1 VAEQYQRVIPFENI
15 LNFRDLGGYKAQGGH
30 AVAWRRVFRS
40 GEIHPMTPSD
50 FKKIKD
56 KLNIKTVL
64 DLRSDFEI
72 AKDGL
77 GLISGSGIKHFQI
90 PLIKDG
96 GDREANI
103 RRYSGH
109 TNMGQFYV
117 CLSGQKDYVNGII
130 NALEIISI
138 KENHPLV
145 FHCSAGRDRTGFLA
159 SILLSVLGVPSSQ
172 IEKDYCLSEP
182 CIRNIVNQRK
192 ANPEINDVNTGLPEY
207 FWKTVPSSIALLL
220 STLKKEYGSVGN
232 YLKNRGAEPS
242 LVRRLKQSLLV

>member
-1 VAEQYQRVIPFENI
+1 MSQRYQRVIPFENI
-15 LNFRDLGGYKAQGGH
+15 QNFRDLGGYKTRGGRII
-30 AVAWRRVFRS
+30 AWRRVFRS
-40 GEIHPMTPSD
+40 GEMYRMTPAD
-50 FKKIKD
+50 FKKLKD
-56 KLNIKTVL
+56 KLGIKSVI

-77 GLISGSGIKHFQI
+77 GLISGSGIKYFQV

-96 GDREANI
+96 GDKEANI

-117 CLSGQKDYVNGII
+117 CLSRQKDYINGII
-130 NALEIISI
+130 DALEIISVP
-138 KENHPLV
+138 ENHPLI

-159 SILLSVLGVPSSQ
+159 SILLSVLGVPGGQ

-182 CIRNIVNQRK
+182 CIRHIINQKK

-207 FWKTVPSSIALLL
+207 FWETTPASIALLL
-220 STLKKEYGSVGN
+220 STLNKYYGSVEK
-232 YLKNRGAEPS
+232 YLVHQGAEPS
-242 LVRRLKQSLLV
+242 LVKRLESVLLT

>member
-1 VAEQYQRVIPFENI
+1 VAEKHRRVIPFENI
-15 LNFRDLGGYKAQGGH
+15 FNFRDLGGYKARGGSTI
-30 AVAWRRVFRS
+30 VWRRVFRS
-40 GEIHPMTPSD
+40 GEMYSMTPAD
-50 FKKIKD
+50 FKKLKE
-56 KLNIKTVL
+56 KLRIKTII

-96 GDREANI
+96 GDKEGNI

-117 CLSGQKDYVNGII
+117 CLSGQKDYVTGII
-130 NALEIISI
+130 NALEIIAV

-159 SILLSVLGVPSSQ
+159 SILLSVLGVSGGR

-192 ANPEINDVNTGLPEY
+192 ANPEIDDVNTGLPKY
-207 FWKTVPSSIALLL
+207 FWETVPASIALLL
-220 STLKKEYGSVGN
+220 STIKKEHGSVEK
-232 YLKNRGAEPS
+232 YLVNQGAEHS
-242 LVRRLKQSLLV
+242 LVRRLEQAFLV